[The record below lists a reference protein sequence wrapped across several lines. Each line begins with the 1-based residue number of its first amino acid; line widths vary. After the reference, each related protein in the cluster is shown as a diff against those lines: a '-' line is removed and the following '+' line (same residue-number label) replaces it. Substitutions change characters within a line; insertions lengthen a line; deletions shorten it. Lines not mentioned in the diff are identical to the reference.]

1 MRADKSLYR
10 DESLARPSMPKPSS
24 AVMERNRTA
33 PPLIDETLEIF
44 VMRVSNRAFKWQ
56 VRRFGAIVVQEGQ
69 QTYST
74 AELARQA
81 GEAALATGT

>member
-1 MRADKSLYR
+1 MRDDKSLYR
-10 DESLARPSMPKPSS
+10 DESLARPSMPKPS
-24 AVMERNRTA
+24 AVMARNRTA
-33 PPLIDETLEIF
+33 PPLMDETLEIF
-44 VMRVSNRAFKWQ
+44 VMRVSNQAFKWQ

-81 GEAALATGT
+81 GKAALAAGT